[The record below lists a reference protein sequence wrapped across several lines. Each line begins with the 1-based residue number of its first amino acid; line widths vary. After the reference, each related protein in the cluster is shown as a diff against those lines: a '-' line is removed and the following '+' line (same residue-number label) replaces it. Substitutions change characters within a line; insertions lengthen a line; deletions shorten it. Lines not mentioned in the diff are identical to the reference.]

1 MGPLG
6 VSWSAVPMEPE
17 CNRYANTPALSF
29 PCSLHWAQSRL
40 YQSSS
45 RTRRASARRETSR
58 TAIIA
63 AGTAALVLVAAALM
77 GQSVLRMLGTSL
89 GSLQIAGGLVM
100 LLMALSGLNPRDA
113 PGTPDGEE
121 DPSVGVVPL
130 GFPVLAGPGSISSV
144 IVAMRHG
151 SGVGNT
157 AMVITC
163 VLAVCA
169 TAWLV
174 LRAAHPIRHYLGRRG
189 ISALSRFFAF
199 LLAAIAVEIITDGLR
214 SLFPGFD

>member
-1 MGPLG
+1 MQPLREYSRFVISLLAVLGPI
-6 VSWSAVPMEPE
+6 SALPIF
-17 CNRYANTPALSF
+17 LSHTK
-29 PCSLHWAQSRL
+29 SL
-40 YQSSS
+40 SSV
-45 RTRRASARRETSR
+45 ETSR

-100 LLMALSGLNPRDA
+100 LLMALSGLNPRDV

-121 DPSVGVVPL
+121 GPSAGVVPL

-157 AMVITC
+157 AMVIAC
-163 VLAVCA
+163 VLAVCVA
-169 TAWLV
+169 AWLV

-189 ISALSRFFAF
+189 TSALSRFFAF
-199 LLAAIAVEIITDGLR
+199 LLAAIAVEIITAGLR
-214 SLFPGFD
+214 SLFPGLD